1 LKLLAVLAILISMT
15 SLSSMAGN
23 GVERGRL
30 IVGEQ
35 HFLGTEI
42 KNFISK
48 KMVHCLENT
57 KKDYLQVKGIS
68 IEEDEVDQGIVDL
81 YYTVDMLH
89 KNEKGNI
96 LNEVSVEIEDA
107 DYSNWKKYEEKL
119 SIKVLK
125 DTNQLCR

>member
-1 LKLLAVLAILISMT
+1 MKSLVFLGLISLT
-15 SLSSMAGN
+15 ISLSTSAGN

-30 IVGEQ
+30 ILSENQ
-35 HFLGTEI
+35 YLGKEI

-48 KMVHCLENT
+48 RMVRCINNVKT
-57 KKDYLQVKGIS
+57 DYLQVKEIS

-89 KNEKGNI
+89 KNSKGKV

-107 DYSNWKKYEEKL
+107 DYSNWRKYEEKL